1 MFKRNMWFKGASNHS
16 DGHKNPWLGLATYA
30 TEDADRFKGRE
41 KASNNLFSMID
52 NNLVVTLYGK
62 SGIGKSSLI
71 NAGVVP
77 MLNSV
82 GYRVVVVNIREM
94 KAASSGNDSIY
105 TQAIRHL
112 QKMFGVELETIDDS
126 SLWRILHNKG
136 AFGEIKEYPVLIFD
150 QFEELFLDTNNKDA
164 DLFVG
169 SISKL
174 TDSGFYLEDE
184 GVISNNKYRILL
196 SLREDDL
203 FRLEDS
209 IDRNGYTR
217 LKDNRYRLQSLTQKE
232 AESII
237 ATGKDYFDDYDKCY
251 KEILDESKESD
262 GSIDT
267 ATLSLL
273 CHRLFEKAR
282 KNPENIIHSQA
293 VSKEKDPLYQ
303 LYKEEVGT
311 LRTRE
316 QLFIENNLIT
326 SSGRRDVVSKAIF
339 DRKIKS
345 APTLLTNSDS
355 HVSLFRVIDNGNNVE
370 LIHDSLAKAIYK
382 KKEERSQNIEKVR
395 RRVMDALLVILSLA
409 PLIYACYK
417 CIWVNA
423 TTTNNN
429 FNITHSYWGW
439 ILLSVPLL
447 NCYFVTKEKRWRKLL
462 VLAIVCY
469 FMALNNGLFFFDH
482 KIYHFNDSI
491 LSSLGR
497 NNVPLQLILLAVFVA
512 LTFTMFNDKDKVAK
526 IISRIYLN
534 LVTFICVFLGFG
546 YNIFSIH
553 NEVSS
558 DGRLFAPWC
567 EVVHKQG
574 DNYGLVDWMG
584 NQILPCVFDSVYT
597 LKSTGNLVKQVRSLG
612 CEDTGAADGFPL
624 RYSNGKL
631 TYWIAPQFE
640 NQVKKL
646 ARSKVDE
653 DRLKASVFKKSRDR
667 IIFSFS
673 DNQLYDSSLV
683 KDIENLYDIQIKAT
697 YDLLSLLN
705 SKSDCITDEQLNSI
719 RIRLSDCICTLHM
732 LETFGKKSNIKD
744 DDIAQSIFMLT
755 LFSAVEV
762 LDNNVRGINT
772 TFNSTDNI
780 NLDIFGNKFYSSSS
794 SIISGE
800 GYLAGNKQDVYNM
813 FNKLCWIDISL
824 HVNSFQEL
832 MDQWIQNSRDFIPIL
847 HQQITDLDK
856 YSNNHTSQDLLS
868 SIVPILLEQS
878 SNKAKIN
885 KIKKMHTDMVSST
898 DSILAQTEVLLDSP
912 LFVHNQNKLLNYDS
926 VVSPLIQ
933 CIKKYDVP
941 DKTTALT
948 DIVSRLLLMGIFR
961 GWYVHDYIEQL
972 DTAYNVAMNKT
983 IRSTF
988 EFMKTLDSTETE
1000 ILKVIDDSK
1009 NLVKTYRD
1017 TLWKSNDIVNKL

>member
-282 KNPENIIHSQA
+282 KNAGNIIPSQD

-303 LYKEEVGT
+303 LYKEEIGT
-311 LRTRE
+311 LSNSE

-326 SSGRRDVVSKAIF
+326 SSGRRDVISKVVF
-339 DRKIKS
+339 DKKIKS
-345 APTLLTNSDS
+345 ASSLLANSDS

-423 TTTNNN
+423 TTTGNS
-429 FNITHSYWGW
+429 FEDGGMWGW

-447 NCYFVTKEKRWRKLL
+447 NCYLVTKEKRWRKLL
-462 VLAIVCY
+462 VLAIVC
-469 FMALNNGLFFFDH
+469 FLMALNNGLSFFDH
-482 KIYHFNDSI
+482 KLRFSGWI
-491 LSSLGR
+491 LSLLGE

-512 LTFTMFNDKDKVAK
+512 LTFTMFNDKDKVGK
-526 IISRIYLN
+526 IVRRVYLN
-534 LVTFICVFLGFG
+534 VVTFICVFLGFG
-546 YNIFSIH
+546 YNIFTVCNVD
-553 NEVSS
+553 NELSV
-558 DGRLFAPWC
+558 RWC

-597 LKSTGNLVKQVRSLG
+597 LKPTGVLVKQVRSLD
-612 CEDTGAADGFPL
+612 CEDTGADNGIPL
-624 RYSNGKL
+624 SYSNGKL
-631 TYWIAPQFE
+631 TYRIAPQFE

-683 KDIENLYDIQIKAT
+683 KDIEDLYDIQIKAT

-705 SKSDCITDEQLNSI
+705 SKSDCITDEQINSI

-755 LFSAVEV
+755 LFSEVEV
-762 LDNNVRGINT
+762 LDNNVRGIIT

-813 FNKLCWIDISL
+813 FNKLCWIDINL
-824 HVNSFQEL
+824 HGNSFQEL
-832 MDQWIQNSRDFIPIL
+832 MDQWNQNSRDFIPIL

-856 YSNNHTSQDLLS
+856 YLSNHTSQDLLS

-885 KIKKMHTDMVSST
+885 KIKKVYTDLVSST
-898 DSILAQTEVLLDSP
+898 DSILTQTEVLLDFP

-941 DKTTALT
+941 DQTTALT